1 MVENRYEE
9 FRLRVGD
16 AVIGLRALGPQY
28 VTSMESYFQQPS
40 DDAEPDVIL
49 TLNVFDHTD
58 QPRIPASLYTVKE
71 TDTGGFHIADD
82 LVRCRFDS
90 ATGTGEL
97 SVKAA
102 LLAGRNMRVFE
113 QLLMQAYHSAARRRG
128 LPGQLVHSAGVIRDG
143 RGYLFVGESG
153 AGKSTVAE
161 LSSDHHVLNDE
172 IVMVTPDLA
181 GAPSGNLSGNLSLRG
196 TPFNGF
202 FTGKQPG
209 SAPLVAIFLLAHGP
223 AHRVRDVPRAE
234 ATAQITSQIVPPVGL
249 EDALDGKATAATLE
263 TAIQLTECVPVKI
276 LEFRP
281 DEGFWTAIDEYTRR
295 TEG

>member
-1 MVENRYEE
+1 
-9 FRLRVGD
+9 
-16 AVIGLRALGPQY
+16 
-28 VTSMESYFQQPS
+28 
-40 DDAEPDVIL
+40 
-49 TLNVFDHTD
+49 
-58 QPRIPASLYTVKE
+58 
-71 TDTGGFHIADD
+71 
-82 LVRCRFDS
+82 
-90 ATGTGEL
+90 L

-181 GAPSGNLSGNLSLRG
+181 SGPADGLAGSPAGPAAGSPPGNLSGDLSLRG

-223 AHRVRDVPRAE
+223 AHRVRGVPRAE

-263 TAIQLTECVPVKI
+263 TAIQLTERVPVKI

-281 DEGFWTAIDEYTRR
+281 DEGFWTAIDEYTRH

>member
-1 MVENRYEE
+1 MVEDRYEE

-40 DDAEPDVIL
+40 DDAQPDILL
-49 TLNVFDHTD
+49 TLEVFDHTD

-82 LVRCRFDS
+82 LVRCRFDP

-143 RGYLFVGESG
+143 R
-153 AGKSTVAE
+153 
-161 LSSDHHVLNDE
+161 
-172 IVMVTPDLA
+172 VMVTPDLA
-181 GAPSGNLSGNLSLRG
+181 GGSPGNLSGDLSLRG

>member
-1 MVENRYEE
+1 MVEDRYEE

-49 TLNVFDHTD
+49 TLSVFDHTD

-82 LVRCRFDS
+82 LVRCRFDP

-181 GAPSGNLSGNLSLRG
+181 GGLANNLSGDLSLRG

-223 AHRVRDVPRAE
+223 AHRIRGVPRAE

-263 TAIQLTECVPVKI
+263 TAIQLTERVPVKI

-281 DEGFWTAIDEYTRR
+281 DEGFWTAIDEYTRH

>member
-16 AVIGLRALGPQY
+16 AVIGLRALGPEY
-28 VTSMESYFQQPS
+28 VASMASYFQQPS
-40 DDAEPDVIL
+40 DDAEPDISL
-49 TLNVFDHTD
+49 TIQVFDHTD
-58 QPRIPASLYTVKE
+58 QPQIPASLYTVKE
-71 TDTGGFHIADD
+71 IDTDGFHIADD

-90 ATGTGEL
+90 KTGTGEL
-97 SVKAA
+97 TVKAA

-128 LPGQLVHSAGVIRDG
+128 LPGQLVHSAGVIRGG

-161 LSSDHHVLNDE
+161 LSSDHRVLNDE

-181 GAPSGNLSGNLSLRG
+181 RGRADDLYLRG

-202 FTGKQPG
+202 FAGKQPG
-209 SAPLVAIFLLAHGP
+209 SAPLAAIFLLAHGP
-223 AHRVRDVPRAE
+223 AHRVRGVSRAE

-249 EDALDGKATAATLE
+249 VDALDGQATAATLE
-263 TAIQLTECVPVKI
+263 TAIQLTERVPVKI

-281 DEGFWTAIDEYTRR
+281 DAGFWTAIDEYIRR
-295 TEG
+295 NEG